1 MLIIMDWE
9 RERAEDMSDTTGL
22 RRGTDYVGVGAG
34 AIIVNE
40 QGQLFLARRGP
51 EAKNECGLWEFPGGA
66 VEFGEQLA
74 EALRREMRE
83 EYGIEIAV
91 GELLDVVDH
100 ILPAE
105 GQHWVSPTFIC
116 TIVSG
121 TPAIHEPGKCSQIGW
136 FAPEA
141 APVDLTQITRE
152 NLAHYLTRSSPRVS
166 HLLRREIQAPVA
178 AGLIREF
185 AGVVGYDKA
194 VGIAA
199 AAIRKDAIA
208 AGRSMREKYPGAVLL
223 ALGQIVREVW
233 AAEGAMTV
241 QILEET
247 DQKLSFDVTG
257 CQYAELYGRLGVKD
271 LGFCLSCNRDEA
283 FAQGFHPG
291 LKLVRT
297 QTIMEGAPRCDFRF
311 YLVA

>member
-1 MLIIMDWE
+1 
-9 RERAEDMSDTTGL
+9 MSNNTGL
-22 RRGTDYVGVGAG
+22 RRGIDYIGVGAG

-40 QGQLFLARRGP
+40 QGELFLARRGP

-66 VEFGEQLA
+66 VELGERLA
-74 EALRREMRE
+74 QALRREIRE

-121 TPAIHEPGKCSQIGW
+121 TPAIHEPGKCSEIGW

-141 APVDLTQITRE
+141 APADLTQITRE
-152 NLAHYLTRSSPRVS
+152 NLAHYLARSSPRVS

-178 AGLIREF
+178 ASLIREF
-185 AGVVGYDKA
+185 AGVLGHDKA
-194 VGIAA
+194 IDIAA
-199 AAIRKDAIA
+199 AAIRKDAMA
-208 AGRSMREKYPGAVLL
+208 AGRSMRQTYPGPVLL

-233 AAEGAMTV
+233 AADGAMTLE
-241 QILEET
+241 ILEET
-247 DQKLSFDVTG
+247 EQRLSFDVTR
-257 CQYAELYGRLGVKD
+257 CQYAELYERLGVKK

-283 FAQGFHPG
+283 FAQGFYPG

-311 YLVA
+311 YLES